1 MSNNVPSSFK
11 NVRRVNTKNYACQS
25 KWLDVTLGSMDQATK
40 IDPIEAENA
49 FSTVVLAV
57 NMIRSNA
64 ELSEASRRTMLSYIR
79 NLSPQLLTTDYRQ
92 LTGMHLQREFLLM
105 QSNGRPPLQAAR
117 RLWVLRS
124 LLKKAREMGLVF
136 NDSVF
141 TVRIA
146 AKEKVSDVNKR
157 ALNPEEV
164 LQVYQAAAVD
174 RSLKEV
180 DRHLAATFVL
190 SVACGGSRV
199 GDTVRL
205 KEEHIQGGRVRF
217 TASKNRYQVDLPF
230 TERLTFALHALRG
243 SQSAPYL
250 TPWLKPYPDDSYD
263 NVNKATTRLA
273 QRMRRLNLGGLG
285 ITFHDSRRIT
295 AMMLSEAGHSPST
308 VANVVGWFNT
318 KQVHVYS
325 KHQTVEAVDDA
336 FKKLG

>member
-1 MSNNVPSSFK
+1 MSDNVPSTNDFYRRINAEL
-11 NVRRVNTKNYACQS
+11 NVCQS
-25 KWLDVTLGSMDQATK
+25 KWMDVVLCSMDQTTK
-40 IDPIEAENA
+40 IDTIEAENA
-49 FSTVVLAV
+49 FATVTLAV

-64 ELSEASRRTMLSYIR
+64 ELSPASRRTMLSYIR
-79 NLSPQLLTTDYRQ
+79 NLSPQLLMTDYRQ
-92 LTGMHLQREFLLM
+92 LTGMHLQREFLQL
-105 QSNGRPPLQAAR
+105 QSNGKPPLQAAR
-117 RLWVLRS
+117 RIWVLRS

-174 RSLKEV
+174 KSLKEV
-180 DRHLAATFVL
+180 DRHVAATFVL
-190 SVACGGSRV
+190 SVACGGSRI

-205 KEEHIQGGRVRF
+205 REEHLRGGRVRF

-250 TPWLKPYPDDSYD
+250 TPWLKPYPNDSYD
-263 NVNKATTRLA
+263 SVNKATTRLA

-285 ITFHDSRRIT
+285 VTFHDSRRIT
-295 AMMLSEAGHSPST
+295 AMMLSEAGHSPTT
-308 VANVVGWFNT
+308 VANVVGWHNT

-325 KHQTVEAVDDA
+325 KHQTSEAVDDA
-336 FKKLG
+336 FKALG